1 MSLCERLNIA
11 RRRLDVIDAA
21 ELQAALK
28 PLTRRCLADHAPSL
42 AEKHQPTASNG
53 AAKQD

>member
-1 MSLCERLNIA
+1 LCERLNIA

-28 PLTRRCLADHAPSL
+28 PLTVDV
-42 AEKHQPTASNG
+42 
-53 AAKQD
+53 